1 MFALTY
7 AADADDDPFAVKTW
21 RKANPAMKHGL
32 PDIEVLRA
40 EARMARRDP
49 AELATFRSLRLNQGT
64 SEVDSQHLIDST
76 VWRSIE
82 TETLPPREGTLL
94 AWD

>member
-1 MFALTY
+1 MHGLSTSAPDPPATAHFFARLLEEKDKSVFALTY

-40 EARMARRDP
+40 EARMARRDL
-49 AELATFRSLRLNQGT
+49 AELATFRSR
-64 SEVDSQHLIDST
+64 
-76 VWRSIE
+76 
-82 TETLPPREGTLL
+82 
-94 AWD
+94 